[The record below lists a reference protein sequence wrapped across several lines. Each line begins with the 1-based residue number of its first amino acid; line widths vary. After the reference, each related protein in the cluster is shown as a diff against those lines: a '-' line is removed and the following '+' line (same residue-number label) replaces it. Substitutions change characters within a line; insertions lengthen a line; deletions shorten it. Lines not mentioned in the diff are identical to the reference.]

1 MAKVT
6 LLTSREIFKH
16 FKLTND
22 QGEVEKGV
30 IKLERSDEYKS
41 VFCHNEDGTGII
53 GQILKSPDKETVK
66 QYHDGKDDIDKVAQC
81 IKPHGPNCNLGDFK
95 AEVYK
100 IGHYYFAWEYPYKN
114 DKTEA
119 KYKYLDAIIGMIFV
133 EEERIETFYMYS
145 HDRDFNYSRDGLEL
159 NNLNVDNSE
168 IPNLRKLFDDYV
180 SNGKGKVMLFQHNST
195 CFSKI
200 LEEIKEGI
208 KLFERSK

>member
-1 MAKVT
+1 MKT
-6 LLTSREIFKH
+6 L
-16 FKLTND
+16 D
-22 QGEVEKGV
+22 
-30 IKLERSDEYKS
+30 RSDKYNS
-41 VFCHNEDGTGII
+41 VFINNKDGTGII
-53 GQILKSPDKETVK
+53 GQILKSSDRETVEK
-66 QYHDGKDDIDKVAQC
+66 YKKGKENIDVVAQC

-119 KYKYLDAIIGMIFV
+119 KYKYLDAIIGMIFD
-133 EEERIETFYMYS
+133 EEEKEEKIDTFNMYS

-168 IPNLRKLFDDYV
+168 TPNLRKLFDDYV
-180 SNGKGKVMLFQHNST
+180 SNKKGKVLLFQHNST

-200 LEEIKEGI
+200 LKEIQNGI
-208 KLFERSK
+208 APNNN